1 MTIDG
6 EGEVVAAASR
16 SRARNGS
23 GGTIRWD
30 RVGRYAL
37 LAVLCGILALYVGPL
52 TRWHAQSENAERHR
66 GEVAQLEREHQELQR
81 RVEALSDPTAI
92 EVEARRLGM
101 VRRGETLLSIEPAK
115 P

>member
-1 MTIDG
+1 M
-6 EGEVVAAASR
+6 
-16 SRARNGS
+16 
-23 GGTIRWD
+23 
-30 RVGRYAL
+30 
-37 LAVLCGILALYVGPL
+37 LCGILALYVGPL

-66 GEVAQLEREHQELQR
+66 SEVAGLEREHDELQR
-81 RVEALSDPTAI
+81 RVETLADPTAI